1 MEDKFNE
8 LAVMEMNDAIA
19 YYELQYS
26 GLGAAFKVEIK
37 KAVNRIIKYPKA
49 WPIVDEDIR
58 KYILHKYPYN
68 VYYSLEKDHLY
79 IIAIAH
85 QHRKPNYWIDR
96 FEE

>member
-1 MEDKFNE
+1 MEVKFNE
-8 LAVMEMNDAIA
+8 LAVREMNDAIA

-37 KAVNRIIKYPKA
+37 KAVDRIIKYPKA
-49 WPIVDEDIR
+49 WTIVDEDIR

-68 VYYSLEKDHLY
+68 VYYSLEKDRLY

>member
-1 MEDKFNE
+1 MEVKFNE
-8 LAVMEMNDAIA
+8 LSVREMNDAIA
-19 YYELQYS
+19 YYELQFS
-26 GLGAAFKVEIK
+26 GLGTAFKEEIT
-37 KAVNRIIKYPKA
+37 KAINRIIKYPNA
-49 WPIVDEDIR
+49 CPIVDENIR

-68 VYYSLEKDHLY
+68 LYYSMEKDHLY

>member
-1 MEDKFNE
+1 MEVIFNE
-8 LAVMEMNDAIA
+8 LAVREMNDAIA
-19 YYELQYS
+19 YYELQFS
-26 GLGAAFKVEIK
+26 GLGTAFKEEIQ
-37 KAVNRIIKYPKA
+37 KAINRIIKYPKA
-49 WPIVDEDIR
+49 WPIVDKDIR

-68 VYYSLEKDHLY
+68 VLYSLEKDHLY

>member
-1 MEDKFNE
+1 MEVKFNE
-8 LAVMEMNDAIA
+8 LAVREMNDAIA
-19 YYELQYS
+19 YYELQFS
-26 GLGAAFKVEIK
+26 GLGTAFKEEIK
-37 KAVNRIIKYPKA
+37 KAINRIIKYPNA
-49 WPIVDEDIR
+49 WPIVDENIR

-68 VYYSLEKDHLY
+68 LYYSMEKDHLY

>member
-1 MEDKFNE
+1 MEVKFNE
-8 LAVMEMNDAIA
+8 LAVKEMNDAIA

-49 WPIVDEDIR
+49 WLSVDEDIQ
-58 KYILHKYPYN
+58 KYTMHKYPYN
-68 VYYSLEKDHLY
+68 IFYSLEKDHLY

-96 FEE
+96 FGE

>member
-1 MEDKFNE
+1 MEVKFNE
-8 LAVMEMNDAIA
+8 LAVREMNDAIA

-37 KAVNRIIKYPKA
+37 KAISRIIKYPKA
-49 WPIVDEDIR
+49 WPTVDEDIR

-68 VYYSLEKDHLY
+68 IYYSLEKDHLY

-85 QHRKPNYWIDR
+85 QHRKPTYWIDR
-96 FEE
+96 FDE

>member
-1 MEDKFNE
+1 MEVKFNE
-8 LAVMEMNDAIA
+8 LAVREMNDAIA
-19 YYELQYS
+19 YYELQFS
-26 GLGAAFKVEIK
+26 GLGIAFKEDIK
-37 KAVNRIIKYPKA
+37 KAVNRITKYPKA

-79 IIAIAH
+79 VIAIAH

>member
-1 MEDKFNE
+1 MEVKFNE
-8 LAVMEMNDAIA
+8 LSVREMNDAIA
-19 YYELQYS
+19 YYELQFS
-26 GLGAAFKVEIK
+26 GLGTAFKEEIK
-37 KAVNRIIKYPKA
+37 KAINRIIKYPNA
-49 WPIVDEDIR
+49 WPIVDENIR

-68 VYYSLEKDHLY
+68 LYYSMEKDHLY

>member
-1 MEDKFNE
+1 MEVKFNE

-96 FEE
+96 YEE